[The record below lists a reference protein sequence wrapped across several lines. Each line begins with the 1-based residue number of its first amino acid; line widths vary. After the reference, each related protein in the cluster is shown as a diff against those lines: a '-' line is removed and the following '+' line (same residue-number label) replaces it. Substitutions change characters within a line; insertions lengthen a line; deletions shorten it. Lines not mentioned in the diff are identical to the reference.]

1 MQEDDKLG
9 ESKISASASVK
20 EEEEEEVA
28 ADKEVVVMMMMD
40 QNRAKKVVSNTVVD
54 VIPECDVV
62 DDDVDDAATD
72 LNFDSFNG
80 STTTTTTD
88 AGGTSIGLMGASIFT
103 DFKDGSSDS
112 DSSAIF
118 NEDNNHNNNNS
129 PHNNNHH
136 QFFGSGDDCG
146 GFHFSSDKAA
156 AASAYQPQFVKIE
169 EHNFFSDESCSTFFR
184 DDQPPTLQWDCCPDD
199 WN

>member
-1 MQEDDKLG
+1 MQEEEKLG
-9 ESKISASASVK
+9 ERKVSGSGSGSGSVK
-20 EEEEEEVA
+20 EEEEEE
-28 ADKEVVVMMMMD
+28 DKEVVVMMIMD
-40 QNRAKKVVSNTVVD
+40 QNRPKKVVSSSTVVD

-62 DDDVDDAATD
+62 DDDVDDDTATD
-72 LNFDSFNG
+72 LNFESFND
-80 STTTTTTD
+80 STTTD
-88 AGGTSIGLMGASIFT
+88 AGGASIGLMGASIFT

-118 NEDNNHNNNNS
+118 NEDNNNNS
-129 PHNNNHH
+129 PHNKNNHH

-156 AASAYQPQFVKIE
+156 AAAAAAYQPQFVKIE
-169 EHNFFSDESCSTFFR
+169 EHNFFSDESCSTFFS
-184 DDQPPTLQWDCCPDD
+184 DDQAPTLQWDCCPDD